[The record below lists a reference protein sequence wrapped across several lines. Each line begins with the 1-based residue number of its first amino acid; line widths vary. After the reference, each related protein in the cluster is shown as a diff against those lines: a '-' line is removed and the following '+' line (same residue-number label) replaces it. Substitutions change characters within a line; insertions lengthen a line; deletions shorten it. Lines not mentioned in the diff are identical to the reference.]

1 MQQQEFPSLY
11 ELHGITSSSY
21 WNAHGE
27 LFLKDKRVGYFYQGN
42 VYWFGEYGQR
52 ERGIHYHEL
61 HRFMTYSR
69 AGEIR
74 ALGPPCYKYDNQR
87 KRIIERLEERYY

>member
-27 LFLKDKRVGYFYQGN
+27 LFLKDKRVGFFYQGN
-42 VYWFGEYGQR
+42 IFWFGYGQY
-52 ERGIHYHEL
+52 ERGIHCHNL
-61 HRFMTYSR
+61 HRAMTYSR
-69 AGEIR
+69 AGNIV

-87 KRIIERLEERYY
+87 KRIMERLEERYY